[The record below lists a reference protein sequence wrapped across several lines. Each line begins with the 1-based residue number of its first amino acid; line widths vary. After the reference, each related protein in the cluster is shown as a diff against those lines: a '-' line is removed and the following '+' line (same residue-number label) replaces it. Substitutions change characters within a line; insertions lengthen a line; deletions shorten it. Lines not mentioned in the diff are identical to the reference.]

1 MFLDRYGVLDV
12 DYERAA
18 ETNARY
24 RWLLRADRTPTNLAG
39 NMMLVVD
46 SAEPL

>member
-1 MFLDRYGVLDV
+1 MLDA

-18 ETNARY
+18 ETNPRY
-24 RWLLRADRTPTNLAG
+24 RWLLRADRTPTSLAG